1 MGEKSEFTRVVEETV
16 EQMLGL
22 QSELQQL
29 GAVPFMRETISAK
42 QQRARYDA
50 MTPDQMQAFVAEK
63 GPDEVG
69 RWIQDMEVRKLRY
82 GRGGG
87 DNAV

>member
-1 MGEKSEFTRVVEETV
+1 MGDKSEFTRVVEETV
-16 EQMLGL
+16 DQMAGL
-22 QSELQQL
+22 KTELQKL
-29 GAVPFMRETISAK
+29 GTVPFMRETMSAK

-50 MTPDQMQAFVAEK
+50 MTPEQMQALVDQK
-63 GPDEVG
+63 GPEEVG

-87 DNAV
+87 ERAV